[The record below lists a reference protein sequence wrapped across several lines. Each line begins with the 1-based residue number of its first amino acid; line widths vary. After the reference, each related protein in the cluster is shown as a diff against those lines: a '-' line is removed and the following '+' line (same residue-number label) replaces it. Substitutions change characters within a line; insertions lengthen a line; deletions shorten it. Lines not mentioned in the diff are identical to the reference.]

1 MTRLTRRIHGR
12 LGLQLALA
20 FMFVAIGAVI
30 VSSLFAAKMFYS
42 NSRNILARQETS
54 ETRAAASGA
63 AATYPGG
70 VGTSALRTAWSRGLV
85 PVIAVASRSGVSIQ
99 VKDAAGNVVRS
110 SPGYV
115 DFPLG
120 TARMAPII
128 VGRLRV
134 GSVTLKFNDS
144 GIVAIVHRYQSEGW
158 AARLASLGFG
168 ALFAVVVALFVAPL
182 IVTPVDRLIRT
193 LRARDS
199 GERDIRVGRVR
210 SFRDM
215 HELVNSFD
223 ELADHLDQQE
233 QVRRDFVADIS
244 HELRTPI
251 AVLRAS
257 TAAMLDKIAEPTT
270 RQLASLNDEA
280 ARLGTIVDD
289 LQRLASAE
297 AAAVHLRFEQCD
309 MAALAASAADSLVNV
324 FDQAG
329 VRLERR
335 LFKVSARCDWQ
346 RMREVVTNLL
356 TNAVKFTPAG
366 GLVVLETAS
375 SDGTAIL
382 RVTDS
387 GVGIPPDELP
397 HVTERF
403 YRGGGT
409 SHVSGSGIGLAVVD
423 ELVRG
428 HHGRL
433 HIASEPG
440 RGTQASVEIPQALT
454 EA

>member
-12 LGLQLALA
+12 LGLQLGLA
-20 FMFVAIGAVI
+20 FMLVAIGAVI
-30 VSSLFAAKMFYS
+30 VSSVISAVMFYG
-42 NSRNILARQETS
+42 NARHILASQETS
-54 ETRAAASGA
+54 ETRAAATGA

-70 VGTSALRTAWSRGLV
+70 INTSAVRTAWSRGLV

-99 VKDAAGNVVRS
+99 VKDAAGDVVRS
-110 SPGYV
+110 SRGYISFPPG
-115 DFPLG
+115 
-120 TARMAPII
+120 TTRMAPVI

-144 GIVAIVHRYQSEGW
+144 GIAAIVHRYQGESW
-158 AARLASLGFG
+158 AARLGSLGFG
-168 ALFAVVVALFVAPL
+168 ALFALVVALFVTPL
-182 IVTPVDRLIRT
+182 IATPVDRLIRT

-199 GERDIRVGRVR
+199 GERDVRVGRIR

-215 HELVNSFD
+215 HELTTCFD
-223 ELADHLDQQE
+223 ELADHLDQQD
-233 QVRRDFVADIS
+233 QLRRDFVADIS

-257 TAAMLDKIAEPTT
+257 TAAMLDNVAEPTT
-270 RQLASLNDEA
+270 RQIASLNDEA
-280 ARLGTIVDD
+280 NRLGTIVDD

-297 AAAVHLRFEQCD
+297 AAAVQLRFALCD
-309 MAALAASAADSLVNV
+309 LAAVAASAADSLVNI
-324 FDQAG
+324 FDQAD

-335 LFKVSARCDWQ
+335 LAKVDVRCDWQ

-356 TNAVKFTPAG
+356 TNAVKFTPPG

-375 SDGTAIL
+375 SGGMAIL
-382 RVTDS
+382 RVSDS
-387 GVGIPPDELP
+387 GIGIAPDELP
-397 HVTERF
+397 HVAERF
-403 YRGGGT
+403 YRGGRA
-409 SHVSGSGIGLAVVD
+409 SQVSGSGIGLAVVA

-433 HIASEPG
+433 DIASEPG
-440 RGTQASVEIPQALT
+440 KGTQVTVEIP
-454 EA
+454 

>member
-1 MTRLTRRIHGR
+1 MKRLIRRSPGR

-20 FMFVAIGAVI
+20 FMFVAVGAVI
-30 VSSLFAAKMFYS
+30 ASSVISAATVYS
-42 NSRNILARQETS
+42 NARHILARQETS
-54 ETRAAASGA
+54 ETRAAAVGA

-70 VGTSALRTAWSRGLV
+70 VSVSTLRTSWARALV

-110 SPGYV
+110 SPGYIS
-115 DFPLG
+115 FPPG
-120 TARMAPII
+120 TARMAPVL

-144 GIVAIVHRYQSEGW
+144 GIAAIVRRYDGQSW
-158 AARLASLGFG
+158 AARLGSLGFG
-168 ALFAVVVALFVAPL
+168 ALFALVVAMFVAPL
-182 IVTPVDRLIRT
+182 IATPVDRLIRT

-199 GERDIRVGRVR
+199 GEYDVRVGRIR

-215 HELVNSFD
+215 HELVTSFD

-233 QVRRDFVADIS
+233 QLRRDFIADIS

-251 AVLRAS
+251 AALRAS
-257 TAAMLDKIAEPTT
+257 TEAMLDNAAEPTT
-270 RQLASLNDEA
+270 GQIASLNDEA

-297 AAAVHLRFEQCD
+297 AAAVQLRFGLCD
-309 MAALAASAADSLVNV
+309 IAAVAASAADSLVTI

-335 LFKVSARCDWQ
+335 LSDVHARCDWP

-356 TNAVKFTPAG
+356 TNAVKFTPSG
-366 GLVVLETAS
+366 GRVLLETAS
-375 SDGTAIL
+375 SGGMAIL

-397 HVTERF
+397 HVSARF
-403 YRGGGT
+403 YRGGGAAQT
-409 SHVSGSGIGLAVVD
+409 SGSGIGLAVVA

-433 HIASEPG
+433 DIASEPG
-440 RGTQASVEIPQALT
+440 RGTQVTVEIPLALR